1 MQWTQSKACWCA
13 RVLSLAHAR
22 EAIRRSSEQPPTDSP
37 VPFESNRICHDDK
50 WTAGERGEACLPRR
64 FVRTRALNEKSPFSA
79 RIGRDARDALYI
91 AGWKL
96 SFHLKSFREGIPMNL
111 RLYAPMPLTTRSFH
125 SRVLD
130 SSMYSKSP
138 IKVLHSRVET
148 FNCVVKFNSIC
159 FLLLS
164 SPSPTESNI
173 KRFWIIRNWTYLKS
187 SRSFTIKSS
196 YKHDKSYPRSRM
208 REWITRNGP

>member
-1 MQWTQSKACWCA
+1 MDGWRTRRGLFAASIRENTGVKWKIAIQRADRPWCA
-13 RVLSLAHAR
+13 RCIIHRGLKTIVPPEIVPRGNSDEPAPLCTDAFDYAILPLS
-22 EAIRRSSEQPPTDSP
+22 SP
-37 VPFESNRICHDDK
+37 WFVYVFE
-50 WTAGERGEACLPRR
+50 
-64 FVRTRALNEKSPFSA
+64 F
-79 RIGRDARDALYI
+79 
-91 AGWKL
+91 
-96 SFHLKSFREGIPMNL
+96 
-111 RLYAPMPLTTRSFH
+111 PLE
-125 SRVLD
+125 
-130 SSMYSKSP
+130 SP

-159 FLLLS
+159 FLFLS
-164 SPSPTESNI
+164 SPSPSESNI